1 VYKDLI
7 ATMCIATRLNRL
19 KQGTKLFV
27 VFIID
32 FNCTILEARGVA

>member
-1 VYKDLI
+1 MY
-7 ATMCIATRLNRL
+7 IATRLNKL

-32 FNCTILEARGVA
+32 FDYIILEAKGAA